1 MPRQHID
8 DLLRR
13 VFHEAEALLRD
24 LEAVDGGRNDL
35 MTAGRY
41 IKVITDHVEPLRRVV
56 EDVEFHEKA
65 SALADDLA
73 AYRMGPL

>member
-1 MPRQHID
+1 MHID
-8 DLLRR
+8 DLLWR

-24 LEAVDGGRNDL
+24 LEAVDGRNDL
-35 MTAGRY
+35 TTAGRY

-65 SALADDLA
+65 NALADDLA
-73 AYRMGPL
+73 AARMGPL